1 MDPTTAISEFLT
13 SRRAR
18 IDPQEAGL
26 PSHGARRVPGLRRE
40 EVAVLA
46 NISLSYY
53 TRIERGDATG
63 ISDSVL
69 DALAGALRLTEDERA
84 HLEDLIRAA
93 NRTRAPRRA
102 PPRAQVRPSVRR
114 IVDSMVAAPAFVYD
128 RRLDILHANPLGRA
142 LFSPVYEVSDGT
154 PNHARF
160 TFLAPA
166 AAEFWRDWDDN
177 ASATVAILRAEA
189 GRDPYDRQLSD
200 LIGELSTRSDEFAAR
215 WAAHDVQGH
224 HTTTMRLH
232 HPVVGDLTLA
242 KEILEL
248 EADGHRLV
256 AYTAEPD
263 TRAQDALDLL
273 ASWSATPHDE
283 PRDQDTAAPT
293 GGAGPDD

>member
-1 MDPTTAISEFLT
+1 MDPTAAISEFLT

-26 PSHGARRVPGLRRE
+26 PSHGTRRVPGLRRE

-46 NISLSYY
+46 SISLSYY

-69 DALAGALRLTEDERA
+69 DAIAAALRLTEDERA
-84 HLEDLIRAA
+84 HLDDLIRAA
-93 NRTRAPRRA
+93 NRSRPPRRT
-102 PPRAQVRPSVRR
+102 PPRPQVRPSVQR
-114 IVDSMVAAPAFVYD
+114 IVDSMVATPGFVYD

-142 LFSPVYEVSDGT
+142 LFSPLYEVADQV

-160 TFLAPA
+160 TFLAPQA
-166 AAEFWRDWDDN
+166 QEFWRDWDDN
-177 ASATVAILRAEA
+177 ATATVAILRAEA

-215 WAAHDVQGH
+215 WAAHDVQAH

-248 EADGHRLV
+248 DADGHRLV
-256 AYTAEPD
+256 AYTAEP
-263 TRAQDALDLL
+263 RSHAQEALDLL
-273 ASWSATPHDE
+273 ASWAATPADQPHHQDAPEPTSRPDE
-283 PRDQDTAAPT
+283 
-293 GGAGPDD
+293 